1 MLDQKWM
8 THLPAL
14 FSALLT
20 TTGPVLEIG
29 AGLGSTPMLRAFC
42 QAAERQFISIEGNR
56 EWADKCGADFDEGY
70 AMLGSLITVQWGVVF
85 VDHAPEQDRV
95 RVANLFR
102 DSAEIIVIH
111 DWSSAD
117 TNAHGS
123 VGGFHNKAVDER
135 FFPTT
140 ISLSHRRPIV

>member
-29 AGLGSTPMLRAFC
+29 AGNGSTPMLRAFC
-42 QAAERQFISIEGNR
+42 VAAEREFYSLEGNHD
-56 EWADKCGADFDEGY
+56 WALACDSHFDPSYE
-70 AMLGSLITVQWGVVF
+70 SLDRMAKQQWGVVF
-85 VDHAPEQDRV
+85 VDHAPEEYRV
-95 RVANLFR
+95 RVANLFK

-123 VGGFHNKAVDER
+123 VGGFHHKQVDER

-140 ISLSHRRPIV
+140 ISLSNRRPIA

>member
-1 MLDQKWM
+1 MIDQRYM

-14 FSALLT
+14 FAALLE

-29 AGLGSTPMLRAFC
+29 AGLGSTPMIRSFC
-42 QAAERQFISIEGNR
+42 QGAGRPFVSVDSNP
-56 EWADKCGADFDEGY
+56 EWAYKSGARLDEDY
-70 AMLGSLITVQWGVVF
+70 GSLPDMAKIQWGVVF
-85 VDHAPEQDRV
+85 VDHAPEEDRI

-123 VGGFHNKAVDER
+123 VGGFHHIKVDER

-140 ISLSHRRPIV
+140 ISLSNRRHIA

>member
-29 AGLGSTPMLRAFC
+29 AGSGSTPMLRAFC
-42 QAAERQFISIEGNR
+42 EAAERRFVSIESNA
-56 EWADKCGADFDEGY
+56 EWAAKCGSFHDRNY
-70 AMLGSLITVQWGVVF
+70 AELPVLVENQWGVVF
-85 VDHAPEQDRV
+85 VDHAPEEDRV

-102 DSAEIIVIH
+102 DSAEIVIIH

-123 VGGFHNKAVDER
+123 VGGFHHKQVDER

-140 ISLSHRRPIV
+140 ISLSNRRPIA